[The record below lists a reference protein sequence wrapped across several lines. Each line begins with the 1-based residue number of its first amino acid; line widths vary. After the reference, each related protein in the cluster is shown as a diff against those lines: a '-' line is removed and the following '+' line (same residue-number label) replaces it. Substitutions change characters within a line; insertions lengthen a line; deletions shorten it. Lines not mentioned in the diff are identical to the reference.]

1 MSATGSYRRLSRFA
15 LIGIAS
21 TLIYAA
27 CAFLL
32 SRGQATAGLPAALT
46 SFAAYAIAALFSYTG
61 HKYFTFISGGSHAM
75 ELPRFLLLTASG
87 LAVAVALP
95 GLLTQMLG
103 VPASV
108 PILLT
113 CIAVPVINYVV
124 LGRWVF
130 RGL

>member
-1 MSATGSYRRLSRFA
+1 
-15 LIGIAS
+15 
-21 TLIYAA
+21 
-27 CAFLL
+27 
-32 SRGQATAGLPAALT
+32 
-46 SFAAYAIAALFSYTG
+46 
-61 HKYFTFISGGSHAM
+61 
-75 ELPRFLLLTASG
+75 LLTASG
-87 LAVAVALP
+87 LAVAIALP

-103 VPASV
+103 VPAAV

>member
-1 MSATGSYRRLSRFA
+1 MAAVGSFRRLSRFA

-21 TLIYAA
+21 TVIYAVS
-27 CAFLL
+27 AFLL
-32 SRGQATAGLPAALT
+32 SSLPGATLPAALA
-46 SFAAYAIAALFSYTG
+46 SFAAYAMAALFSYTG
-61 HKYFTFISGGSHAM
+61 HKYFTFTSGGSHAM

-87 LAVAVALP
+87 LIVAIVLP
-95 GLLTQMLG
+95 ELLTQMLG
-103 VPASV
+103 IPALV

-113 CIAVPVINYVV
+113 CIAVPIINYVV

>member
-1 MSATGSYRRLSRFA
+1 
-15 LIGIAS
+15 
-21 TLIYAA
+21 
-27 CAFLL
+27 
-32 SRGQATAGLPAALT
+32 
-46 SFAAYAIAALFSYTG
+46 
-61 HKYFTFISGGSHAM
+61 M